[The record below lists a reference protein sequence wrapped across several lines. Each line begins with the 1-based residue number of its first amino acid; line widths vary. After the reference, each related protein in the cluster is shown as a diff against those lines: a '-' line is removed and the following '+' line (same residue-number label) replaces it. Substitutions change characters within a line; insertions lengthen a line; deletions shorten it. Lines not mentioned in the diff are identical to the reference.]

1 MIDAHVAGGR
11 PALNLTSASRP
22 ARPGYDHGWFSYRP
36 MPSSSAPAW
45 PGDRP
50 LAVAVI
56 LDVRAAEWESVAP
69 AVPVPGG
76 RGIAPYPDYP
86 RLSHREFGHRVGVW
100 RLSKMLADL
109 QIPWTGVLDVL
120 TAEHYAPVRELVVD
134 QASQIAA
141 GGLSASRPITSA
153 MVEPEERAYV
163 EATLERLDA
172 ALGATPRTW
181 MGPGWSQS
189 AATPGILADAGVKVM
204 LDWGNDDAPYRVDA
218 ADPLWSVPVSW
229 ELTDVAAMFERDVE
243 PAVYADSVEGAVEV
257 LARDGARN
265 PRMLCL
271 HLHPWLS
278 GEAFRARVLR
288 PVLTRL
294 AQRDDV
300 WLATPEQMVVH
311 LAGGL

>member
-1 MIDAHVAGGR
+1 MGGQTTGAAG
-11 PALNLTSASRP
+11 ALNLTSAARP
-22 ARPGYDHGWFSYRP
+22 ARRGYDHGWFSYRP
-36 MPSSSAPAW
+36 VHTSSAPAG
-45 PGDRP
+45 PGGRP

-56 LDVRAAEWESVAP
+56 LDVRAAEWERVAP

-76 RGIAPYPDYP
+76 RGTAPYPDYP

-100 RLSKMLADL
+100 RLSQMLGEL

-120 TAEHYAPVRELVVD
+120 TAEHYAAVRELVVD

-153 MVEPEERAYV
+153 MVEEEERAYV
-163 EATLERLDA
+163 RATLERLDA
-172 ALGATPRTW
+172 ALGATPKTW

-189 AATPGILADAGVKVM
+189 ALTPAILADAGMKVM
-204 LDWGNDDAPYRVDA
+204 LDWGNDDAPYRVESA
-218 ADPLWSVPVSW
+218 SPLWSVPVSW

-243 PAVYADSVEGAVEV
+243 PAVYAESVDVAIDV
-257 LARDGARN
+257 LVRDGAQT

-278 GEAFRARVLR
+278 GEAFRTRALR
-288 PVLTRL
+288 PVLARL

-311 LAGGL
+311 LAGGI

>member
-1 MIDAHVAGGR
+1 MIGGHVSGGQR
-11 PALNLTSASRP
+11 ALNLTSAARP
-22 ARPGYDHGWFSYRP
+22 ARPGYDHGWFNYRP
-36 MPSSSAPAW
+36 IHSSSAPAW
-45 PGDRP
+45 PVGRP

-56 LDVRAAEWESVAP
+56 LDVRAAEWERVAP

-100 RLSKMLADL
+100 RLSKMLGKL

-120 TAEHYAPVRELVVD
+120 TAEHYGPVRELVVD
-134 QASQIAA
+134 QASQVAA

-153 MVEPEERAYV
+153 MVEQEERAYV
-163 EATLERLDA
+163 KATLERLDA
-172 ALGATPRTW
+172 ALGATPKTW

-189 AATPGILADAGVKVM
+189 ALTPGILADAGMKVM

-218 ADPLWSVPVSW
+218 ANPLWSVPVSW

-243 PAVYADSVEGAVEV
+243 PAVYAESVELAIDV
-257 LARDGARN
+257 LARDGAQT

-278 GEAFRARVLR
+278 GEAFRTRALR

-294 AQRDDV
+294 ALRDDV
-300 WLATPEQMVVH
+300 WLTTPEQMIVH
-311 LAGGL
+311 LAGGI